1 MMKSLKA
8 NTGTSASDKQ
18 NTAIKTL
25 RRRRETI
32 GRLSPARRR
41 HTTERWCLSE
51 RQVQSQG
58 VSRLQ
63 CAAIAGAAAEHP
75 VVAGANAAPREISRR
90 TTRAAGYGA
99 GAAERRRRAAD
110 HLDQCGVARRSAGG
124 VAHGGRAASAAA
136 GLARGGFNH
145 DRYRTTNGSAA
156 LRGRECLLFFAW
168 FV

>member
-75 VVAGANAAPREISRR
+75 VVAG
-90 TTRAAGYGA
+90 YGA

-110 HLDQCGVARRSAGG
+110 HLDPCGVARRSAGG